1 MGQHD
6 QGTENAISGSG
17 ASEVYAANREVF
29 GAFGII
35 GAAGIQYRAI
45 EPPGRHDMKRKIEHR
60 IKNDIGEWIE
70 TDGLEETLK
79 IGFGG
84 TDAAFIEVSVPGL
97 QLQ

>member
-1 MGQHD
+1 
-6 QGTENAISGSG
+6 
-17 ASEVYAANREVF
+17 
-29 GAFGII
+29 
-35 GAAGIQYRAI
+35 
-45 EPPGRHDMKRKIEHR
+45 MKRKIEHR

-84 TDAAFIEVSVPGL
+84 PDAAFIEVSGPGL